1 MPLPFGLPL
10 GRARL
15 RSSRAQN
22 AAVPLRIRSR
32 KLIHFRALE
41 LPGSECFGSLED
53 SIKKVNLFELRSP
66 QAQNASV
73 SFRVLLRDRRR
84 RNPRREVA
92 LLRAPGQWQTPCQ
105 WQTSGEPTV
114 ANCPA
119 AALVQTAQWQTP
131 REWSGTKK

>member
-1 MPLPFGLPL
+1 MLSIKKVIVFEL
-10 GRARL
+10 GGPQ
-15 RSSRAQN
+15 AQN
-22 AAVPLRIRSR
+22 ASVPQRIDT
-32 KLIHFRALE
+32 FRALE
-41 LPGSECFGSLED
+41 LPGSECFGFLED
-53 SIKKVNLFELRSP
+53 SIETVNLFELRSP

-105 WQTSGEPTV
+105 WQTGGEPTV

>member
-32 KLIHFRALE
+32 KSIHFRALE

-66 QAQNASV
+66 QAQHASV
-73 SFRVLLRDRRR
+73 PQRIDAFRALELPGSECFGFLEDSVKKVIVFELRSSQAQ
-84 RNPRREVA
+84 N
-92 LLRAPGQWQTPCQ
+92 
-105 WQTSGEPTV
+105 
-114 ANCPA
+114 A
-119 AALVQTAQWQTP
+119 AVSLMIQ
-131 REWSGTKK
+131 